1 MTDHF
6 LIDPFLKTEQAVKR
20 CGWPDCGAAC
30 CLYGAWVDTVLK
42 QDILAHADLISEYMP
57 PDRRDPVFWFDGHEE
72 PDRHAL
78 SGIVAHTVVLP
89 DEGHYGGTSCIFLR
103 PDQQCALQ
111 TAAQE
116 TGLHP
121 WRFKP
126 FYCILHPLEIKD
138 GRITLDDP
146 AEMVE
151 EAASCLRRGDQKI
164 PLIDI
169 FRPEIDYLLGNCE

>member
-1 MTDHF
+1 MPDRF
-6 LIDPFLKTEQAVKR
+6 LIDPFLKTEQAVQR

-42 QDILAHADLISEYMP
+42 EDILAHAALISAYMP
-57 PDRRDPVFWFDGHEE
+57 PDRRDPALWFDGREE
-72 PDRHAL
+72 SDGHAL
-78 SGIVAHTVVLP
+78 SGIVAHTSILP
-89 DEGHYGGTSCIFLR
+89 NPEHYGGTACIFLR
-103 PDQQCALQ
+103 PDHQCALQ

-116 TGLHP
+116 TSLHP

-146 AEMVE
+146 AELVGE
-151 EAASCLRRGDQKI
+151 LASCVRLSEEKT
-164 PLIDI
+164 PLVEV
-169 FRPEIDYLLGNCE
+169 FRQEIDYLLGNRE